1 MDGTIGGANRIPID
15 SLKSQYIDIFTNH
28 YYWGNTSP
36 STDAKLVASYNK
48 AFIAGEY
55 GLQTNSWIFQFAEA
69 TINTPEVSGCLIW
82 SYRYYF
88 KNSSLDI
95 TALKVDS
102 MCTLKEM
109 DMSLIMHQDFPLP
122 QDFLLRSKL

>member
-28 YYWGNTSP
+28 YYWGYSSP
-36 STDAKLVASYNK
+36 SVDAKLVASYNK

-82 SYRYYF
+82 SYR
-88 KNSSLDI
+88 
-95 TALKVDS
+95 
-102 MCTLKEM
+102 
-109 DMSLIMHQDFPLP
+109 
-122 QDFLLRSKL
+122 